1 MIDVKFTETTNDFVT
16 WFTTTGETFTASMEE
31 SSGGISL
38 DHTRL
43 INRNARDSHPIDAIT
58 GLSSELESFPKETLT
73 NMDIESLL
81 K

>member
-1 MIDVKFTETTNDFVT
+1 MIEVKFTESTNDFA
-16 WFTTTGETFTASMEE
+16 TTFSQGTETFTASMEE

-43 INRNARDSHPIDAIT
+43 INRNARDSHPIEAIT
-58 GLSSELESFPKETLT
+58 GLSSKMENVADEALT
-73 NMDIESLL
+73 NMEIELLL

>member
-1 MIDVKFTETTNDFVT
+1 MIDVKFTESTNDFA
-16 WFTTTGETFTASMEE
+16 TTFSQGTETFSASMEE
-31 SSGGISL
+31 SPGGISL

-43 INRNARDSHPIDAIT
+43 INRNAKDSHPIDAIT

-73 NMDIESLL
+73 NIELESLL